1 MEENINIRQ
10 TVFFSFLEKP
20 ILYIYIYIYIYIYTY
35 IYKSPINISHLTMV
49 LIKMRP
55 FINVIGFKLTWI
67 SL

>member
-20 ILYIYIYIYIYIYTY
+20 ILYIYIYIYIYTY

-55 FINVIGFKLTWI
+55 YINVIGFKLTWI

>member
-20 ILYIYIYIYIYIYTY
+20 ILYIYIYIYTY
-35 IYKSPINISHLTMV
+35 MYKSPINISHLTMV